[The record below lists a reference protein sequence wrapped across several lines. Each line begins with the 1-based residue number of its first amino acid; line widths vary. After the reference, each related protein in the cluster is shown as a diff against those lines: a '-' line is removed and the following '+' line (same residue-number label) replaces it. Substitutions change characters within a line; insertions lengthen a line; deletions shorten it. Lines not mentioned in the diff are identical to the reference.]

1 MKYICKQITLV
12 ALLVGV
18 LTGIAAHAAD
28 VPLPYRIK
36 HHDLTI
42 ELDLLSGALT
52 AQDQITLSPEPTAA
66 ARLDL
71 LLRRGLAVKGVH
83 WGKKLLKFNIT
94 DPADPQRF
102 ETEVDSEDV
111 NFYNKA
117 QMISIE
123 IPQKAAKES
132 ELVLTISYEGIVKD
146 SLGDGDFSR
155 EYVAMQVTG
164 IISPQGVYLGP
175 EGIFYPTLPQ
185 QLFTYS
191 LTLTLP
197 EQFQS
202 VSEGIDEATT
212 IHNGKR
218 TETWTCKYP
227 VDGFHL
233 IANRFDVKTIEHE
246 GVKISTYFFPDTT
259 DLAQRYLKAC
269 ADYITLYNGLLGKY
283 PFEKFAVVENFMATG
298 YGMPSFTLLGSEVLR
313 LPFIISTS
321 LGHEICHN
329 WWGNSVYVDYQS
341 GNWCEGLT
349 TYCADYLYKER
360 KSPADAREYRMGLL
374 RDYLAYAHE
383 GNDFALGDFVTRHN
397 PAQRA
402 VGYGKSAMLYHMLRK
417 WIGDDLF
424 WKSLQRFYKDNVFHY
439 ASWTEVRKAFEA
451 EIGNDLRG
459 FFEQWVNRTGG
470 PQLALESPGVL
481 AVGDRWQLLFTL
493 AQTQNEDNY
502 MLRVPVRIMGDNQ
515 DTTIIWPLGHEKNQD
530 IRLEVSFKPASLS
543 VDPNF
548 DLFRRL
554 DKAEIAPTLSE
565 VLGAPDLIIVL
576 PTKAAQDMQD
586 AYAALAEKF
595 KGEESPRILKDSEL
609 KPEDLNG
616 AALFF
621 LGAPVENTAIP
632 ADWITAKNWALSPDG
647 YHLLGIKH
655 SDPGTSLLAVE
666 RHPRNAE
673 SAIAFYCA
681 RRASDIQE
689 AGRKLPHYGKYSY
702 LVFYGGKNQVKGVWE
717 ITSSPLIHAF

>member
-1 MKYICKQITLV
+1 MALV
-12 ALLVGV
+12 VLAANAL
-18 LTGIAAHAAD
+18 TIAIAAEK
-28 VPLPYRIK
+28 PLPYRIK

-42 ELDLLSGALT
+42 ELDLATSALK
-52 AQDQITLSPEPTAA
+52 AQDQITFLPQQSGAA
-66 ARLDL
+66 QLDL
-71 LLRRGLAVKGVH
+71 LLRRGLTVKGVH
-83 WGKKLLKFNIT
+83 WGKKSLKFDIT
-94 DPADPQRF
+94 EPADPTRF
-102 ETEVDSEDV
+102 EAQLDSEDV
-111 NFYNKA
+111 GFYNRA
-117 QMISIE
+117 QMVSIE
-123 IPQKAAKES
+123 IPTKAAKEP
-132 ELVLTISYEGIVKD
+132 ELVLTIAYQGIVKD
-146 SLGDGDFSR
+146 SLGDADFSR

-175 EGIFYPTLPQ
+175 EGIFYPALPQ

-191 LTLTLP
+191 LSVTQP

-202 VSEGIDEATT
+202 ISEGIDEAAT
-212 IHNGKR
+212 IHDGKS
-218 TETWTCKYP
+218 TETWTCHYP

-329 WWGNSVYVDYQS
+329 WWGNSVYVDYDS

-383 GNDFALGDFVTRHN
+383 GNDFALADFVTRHN

-402 VGYGKSAMLYHMLRK
+402 VGYGKSAMLYHMLRQYV
-417 WIGDDLF
+417 GDEKF
-424 WKSLQRFYKDNVFHY
+424 WAALKQFYQDNQYKFATWQDIQR
-439 ASWTEVRKAFEA
+439 TFEA
-451 EIGNDLRG
+451 AAGEPLGW
-459 FFEQWVNRTGG
+459 FFDAWIKRVGA
-470 PQLALESPGVL
+470 PQLALKEPRLNQLEDTWITELTILQEQPGESYHLHIP
-481 AVGDRWQLLFTL
+481 
-493 AQTQNEDNY
+493 
-502 MLRVPVRIMGDNQ
+502 
-515 DTTIIWPLGHEKNQD
+515 
-530 IRLEVSFKPASLS
+530 IRLEGAAEDTTLWVDMQGRSQQIMLSTGFRPFRLS

-548 DLFRRL
+548 DVFRRL
-554 DKAEIAPTLSE
+554 DKAEIAPSLAE

-576 PTKAAQDMQD
+576 PSKATEDMQS

-595 KGEESPRILKDSEL
+595 KGEGSPRILKDSEL

-621 LGAPVENTAIP
+621 FGAPGENTAIP
-632 ADWITAKNWALSPDG
+632 ADWITGKNWAQSPDG
-647 YHLLGIKH
+647 YNLMGVKH
-655 SDPGTSLLAVE
+655 SDPGASLLTVE
-666 RHPRNAE
+666 RHPRNPE

-681 RRASDIQE
+681 RRASDIAE

-717 ITSSPLIHAF
+717 ITSSPLIHVF